1 MNESELK
8 MVSKLDM
15 EKMNVFKHLKEGRA
29 LYEKLSKN
37 SEKMNDKVNL
47 LIEATRSGARV
58 ADQLAAS
65 AMKSINLK
73 DETKAETIEFHKA
86 RINGL
91 KQKNGVM
98 SREIANNEQN
108 ISNIHEKIMV
118 LEEEIR
124 WERFI
129 NYCNSFC

>member
-1 MNESELK
+1 MTNKSE
-8 MVSKLDM
+8 
-15 EKMNVFKHLKEGRA
+15 EIA
-29 LYEKLSKN
+29 
-37 SEKMNDKVNL
+37 
-47 LIEATRSGARV
+47 
-58 ADQLAAS
+58 
-65 AMKSINLK
+65 
-73 DETKAETIEFHKA
+73 FHKA

-98 SREIANNEQN
+98 SREIANNEKN

-129 NYCNSFC
+129 KYCNSFC